1 MSTRIR
7 PTIYLRDEAPTV
19 KCYRTNDGELVSVE
33 KFEKIE
39 TAFTG
44 LVMAYGEDFT
54 PAENRKIQKAVA
66 LISSLRYDVDK
77 DFGPY

>member
-1 MSTRIR
+1 MTTTNRPRIHWR
-7 PTIYLRDEAPTV
+7 EETPTV
-19 KCYRTNDGELVSVE
+19 NCYRTNHGELVSVD

-54 PAENRKIQKAVA
+54 PAENRKIQKAIA

>member
-1 MSTRIR
+1 MTTRTR
-7 PTIYLRDEAPTV
+7 PTIYLRDESPTV
-19 KCYRTNDGELVSVE
+19 KCYRTNHGELVSVE

-44 LVMAYGEDFT
+44 LIMAYGEDFT
-54 PAENRKIQKAVA
+54 PAENRKIQKAIA
-66 LISSLRYDVDK
+66 LISSIRYDVDT